1 MLVASGEVANTA
13 LIRDSA
19 RNLTQTGAYASADLQ
34 LRPAVQSQAGDK
46 RVQVADLLVN
56 VAEPKPFRL
65 LYGGLYDSGGG
76 PGFIAD
82 LQNHNS
88 LGPGR
93 ILGLRLR
100 SDPETSEARLYV
112 TRPFWRYHR
121 LSTTIATYF
130 TRRTEYYQ
138 TSPTDRLGVSI
149 QQDLPLRSK
158 WLLSY
163 GYRFEK
169 QRGICSRSFS
179 P

>member
-1 MLVASGEVANTA
+1 M
-13 LIRDSA
+13 
-19 RNLTQTGAYASADLQ
+19 
-34 LRPAVQSQAGDK
+34 
-46 RVQVADLLVN
+46 QVADLLVN

-82 LQNHNS
+82 LQNH
-88 LGPGR
+88 
-93 ILGLRLR
+93 IHWALGLRLR

-112 TRPFWRYHR
+112 TRPFWRHHR

-169 QRGICSRSFS
+169 QRGFVPDPSAPDITADVCVGSAGDIYNLA
-179 P
+179 